1 MENLWVWI
9 IAIIVCMFLVGIA
22 IVLWEETR

>member
-1 MENLWVWI
+1 MENLWFWI
-9 IAIIVCMFLVGIA
+9 IGIIVCMFIAGIA